1 MPHDFDRI
9 EEALLALAEGRPVI
23 VVDHEDRE
31 NEGDFVAAAEKVT
44 PELLEFMITQGRGQL
59 CMAILPE
66 LAQKLD
72 LPPMV
77 SQNTSPHRTAYT
89 IPVDHVSCRT
99 GISASERARTVRA
112 IIDPSTKPTDLV
124 RPGHLFPLVSKPG
137 GVLRRAGHTEA
148 GCDLDRLRSRAVK
161 SDDLPMN

>member
-44 PELLEFMITQGRGQL
+44 PELLEFMMTQGRGQL

-72 LPPMV
+72 LPPMIR
-77 SQNTSPHRTAYT
+77 SNFP
-89 IPVDHVSCRT
+89 
-99 GISASERARTVRA
+99 AS
-112 IIDPSTKPTDLV
+112 
-124 RPGHLFPLVSKPG
+124 
-137 GVLRRAGHTEA
+137 RAGMMPSLAVGTNSA
-148 GCDLDRLRSRAVK
+148 LTFMSCAKRLATSI
-161 SDDLPMN
+161 S